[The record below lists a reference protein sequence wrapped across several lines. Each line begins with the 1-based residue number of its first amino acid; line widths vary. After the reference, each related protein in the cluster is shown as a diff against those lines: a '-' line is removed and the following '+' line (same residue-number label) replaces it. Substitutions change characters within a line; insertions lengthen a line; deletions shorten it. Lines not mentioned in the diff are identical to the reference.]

1 MRDTI
6 SDFHSFIMGNK
17 EADTILLQM
26 VDDHDTG
33 LLDRE
38 ISNIREL
45 CPQID
50 FCLLAVK
57 VNDWNHDLSPWP
69 APAVFGKE
77 DFAGKAEETLHSLVD
92 GILPDLIREAK
103 EKKRK
108 LIIGGYSLAGLFSL
122 WAAYQTDC
130 FDGVAAASPSIWYPH
145 FTDYMK
151 ENTFHAGIAYL
162 SLGDKEE
169 RTRNPVMARVGDSI
183 RKGQMILKGAG
194 VDCILKWNKGNH
206 FKDADL
212 RMAMA
217 FAWVMS
223 RL

>member
-1 MRDTI
+1 MKYQSYEFGVKD
-6 SDFHSFIMGNK
+6 
-17 EADTILLQM
+17 ADIILLQM
-26 VDDHDTG
+26 VDDHDMALMEG
-33 LLDRE
+33 E
-38 ISNIREL
+38 VSAIREL
-45 CPQID
+45 CPGKE
-50 FCLLAVK
+50 FLLQAVK

-169 RTRNPVMARVGDSI
+169 RTRNSVMGRVGDSI
-183 RKGQMILKGAG
+183 RKGQMILKDAG
-194 VDCILKWNKGNH
+194 VDCILEWNKGNH
-206 FKDADL
+206 FKNSDL
-212 RMAMA
+212 RTARA
-217 FAWVMS
+217 FAWVMG